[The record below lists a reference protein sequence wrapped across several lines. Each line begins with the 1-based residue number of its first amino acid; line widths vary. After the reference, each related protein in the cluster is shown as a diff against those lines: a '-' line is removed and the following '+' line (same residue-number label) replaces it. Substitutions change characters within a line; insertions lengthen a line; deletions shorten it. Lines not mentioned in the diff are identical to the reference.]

1 MSDTI
6 DAQKSLNPNLVPKGL
21 TIGLA
26 IFAMILG
33 LAGFGFR
40 LAVGEKLVDILPN
53 LLVTVGIFWVFV
65 PSFFVLG
72 SKVLNKYS
80 GKPPI
85 QTRNAMTLGLLFTC
99 VAMLWL
105 MSAYS

>member
-1 MSDTI
+1 MVEMAET
-6 DAQKSLNPNLVPKGL
+6 AQSRKSLVPKGL

-26 IFAMILG
+26 IFAVILG

-40 LAVGEKLVDILPN
+40 LALGETFADVLPN
-53 LLVTVGIFWVFV
+53 LIMTAAIFWVFV
-65 PSFFVLG
+65 PSFFIIG
-72 SKVLNKYS
+72 SKILNKFS

-85 QTRNAMTLGLLFTC
+85 QTRNALTLGLLFTC